1 MRLWASKKP
10 DGTWFSEDEIMMM
23 GGWNSREAFY
33 RYFNRSIALQVR
45 LKSAEFVAE
54 IDKLSVEFQKVRAA

>member
-1 MRLWASKKP
+1 
-10 DGTWFSEDEIMMM
+10 MMM

-54 IDKLSVEFQKVRAA
+54 IDKLSAAFQKTKAA